1 MRRDACWIRTPRGPP
16 LYSAGTGFRGS
27 AFITRPFNKIVITEA
42 ARVA

>member
-1 MRRDACWIRTPRGPP
+1 MRAGFAPPRAAA
-16 LYSAGTGFRGS
+16 YSAGTGFRGS